1 MKHHRLTQILSAAC
15 VAGILLS
22 CTACKKKKETTASE
36 TTTKATTTE
45 ETTTIAETTTKPTE
59 ETTTVATTTETSET
73 TTETTT
79 EATTVPTTTTVKE
92 TPAPETTTAAPETT
106 TEAPTEPPTEP
117 ETTPEPEPE
126 TTPEETEAEKK
137 ISIPGIQSKSASGAA
152 KDAIADYCG
161 SYEFTDDLM
170 SAEKTRADYA
180 RDCGVIG
187 HSAADGSG
195 CGTPQAEACAL
206 FGAAYYID
214 GNASFSDGYIN
225 IKMSSSQMDELYSSG
240 SWHYYWADHDGNY
253 HVYSS
258 MYDCA
263 YALTAYMVQ
272 YHTPALSTD
281 SISYYG
287 VGCAGSSENSYVYEH
302 FGLEIPEY
310 EYYIYIGGE
319 S

>member
-22 CTACKKKKETTASE
+22 CAACKKKKETTASE
-36 TTTKATTTE
+36 TTTVATTTTE
-45 ETTTIAETTTKPTE
+45 ETTTTETTTKPTE
-59 ETTTVATTTETSET
+59 ETTTVATTTTTETSET
-73 TTETTT
+73 TTET
-79 EATTVPTTTTVKE
+79 TTVPTTTTVKE
-92 TPAPETTTAAPETT
+92 TPAPETTTTAAPETT

-170 SAEKTRADYA
+170 SAEKTRANYA
-180 RDCGVIG
+180 RDCGSIG
-187 HSAADGSG
+187 HSLADGSG

-225 IKMSSSQMDELYSSG
+225 ITMSSSQMDELYSSG

-263 YALTAYMVQ
+263 YALTSYMVQ